1 MVIEWQ
7 VLAAIVAI
15 LSPLVIVIVTYVKT
29 WATLQ
34 VTIVALKEV
43 VEKLTIVVER
53 VKAEQGDIMQ
63 RIVKVE
69 TKVEELQKEVDR
81 LK

>member
-43 VEKLTIVVER
+43 VEKLTTVVEG